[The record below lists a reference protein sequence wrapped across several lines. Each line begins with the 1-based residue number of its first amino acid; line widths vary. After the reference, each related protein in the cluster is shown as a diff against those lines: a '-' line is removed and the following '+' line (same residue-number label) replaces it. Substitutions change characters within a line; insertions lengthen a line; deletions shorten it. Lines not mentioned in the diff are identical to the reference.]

1 MNSKEFYL
9 KEKPSRLFFKAAIP
23 GGISML
29 VSSLYGVFDSI
40 FVGKYL
46 GTVAFAALGLG
57 IPIVIINFALADLI
71 GVGAS
76 VPISI
81 FLGRHEDDK
90 ANNYFTCAT
99 IMIFLTGLFMGGLIY
114 LVAPHFLSLMGA
126 DGVLHELGVKYIRV
140 YAIFS
145 PFTTM
150 MFAIDNFLR
159 ICGKIKTSMVL
170 NTCMGLGIIPLEL
183 LFILVFGWGIVGSAL
198 AGSIAMFIAVAV
210 GIIYFSTGKL
220 QLKFTKPHFSKRL
233 VVEIAKDGSPAFL
246 TNVSS
251 RIFSIVMNMMLLK
264 LGGAEAVAVYA
275 VLMTL
280 GSIVEQILYGVL
292 DSLQPAIGYN
302 FGAGEGG
309 RVKKIVKYSFFGGA
323 FISILFAIIMF
334 SIPKIL
340 AIPFL
345 EDLSLLD
352 LTERA
357 LRLFCISYLFK
368 WLSHAVQSYKL
379 AVEKSKEAAI
389 ISISGVCIVP
399 IIMIFAL
406 FPLGLDGLW
415 LNQTCTAV
423 LVDILAV
430 FILFR
435 REKKKRNKGNLD

>member
-1 MNSKEFYL
+1 
-9 KEKPSRLFFKAAIP
+9 
-23 GGISML
+23 
-29 VSSLYGVFDSI
+29 
-40 FVGKYL
+40 
-46 GTVAFAALGLG
+46 
-57 IPIVIINFALADLI
+57 
-71 GVGAS
+71 
-76 VPISI
+76 
-81 FLGRHEDDK
+81 
-90 ANNYFTCAT
+90 
-99 IMIFLTGLFMGGLIY
+99 
-114 LVAPHFLSLMGA
+114 
-126 DGVLHELGVKYIRV
+126 
-140 YAIFS
+140 
-145 PFTTM
+145 
-150 MFAIDNFLR
+150 
-159 ICGKIKTSMVL
+159 
-170 NTCMGLGIIPLEL
+170 
-183 LFILVFGWGIVGSAL
+183 
-198 AGSIAMFIAVAV
+198 
-210 GIIYFSTGKL
+210 
-220 QLKFTKPHFSKRL
+220 
-233 VVEIAKDGSPAFL
+233 
-246 TNVSS
+246 
-251 RIFSIVMNMMLLK
+251 MNMMLLK

-352 LTERA
+352 LTDRA
-357 LRLFCISYLFK
+357 LRLFWISYLFK